1 MKKLISPLFIV
12 LSLIAV
18 PTAFGHAQALG
29 VKTKGALQAKAVVST
44 PVIDD
49 TLIPLATRR
58 DTVVLQLRDINARL
72 AVFGT
77 RTQVALDRLAD
88 KGIATGKAQSELTL
102 STNGLA
108 AAKLSLDALSAI
120 VIPDTDQDKTSVDIK
135 ASVIAIQ
142 TQLKDARTH
151 LITALTSVKASL
163 ALSAE
168 SDSSL

>member
-1 MKKLISPLFIV
+1 MKKVFSPVFIAFSLIV
-12 LSLIAV
+12 L
-18 PTAFGHAQALG
+18 PTAFGHAQA
-29 VKTKGALQAKAVVST
+29 VTATTTTNTVVST
-44 PVIDD
+44 PSVVDE
-49 TLIPLATRR
+49 TLIPLGTRR

-88 KGIATGKAQSELTL
+88 KGIATGNAQSELTL

-108 AAKLSLDALSAI
+108 AAKLSLDALSTI
-120 VIPDTDQDKTSVDIK
+120 VIPETDQDKTSAEIK

-151 LITALTSVKASL
+151 LINALASVKSSL
-163 ALSAE
+163 ALTIDT
-168 SDSSL
+168 DSSL